1 MNIFDNF
8 NQFYLAI
15 KSNSIIMRVEDPY
28 IWMEDLNNPRLLK
41 WVDDENIRF
50 KNSWV
55 NILIRLSIELGSII

>member
-1 MNIFDNF
+1 
-8 NQFYLAI
+8 
-15 KSNSIIMRVEDPY
+15 MRVEDPY